1 MWIWMPMPGCRLFF
15 LVICLSGI
23 NVVAPS
29 VDNVLFWSLMIKKH
43 PKWKRDRNASSYY
56 LAWTICFINSQ
67 LQSLVYPPIAPAI
80 CLWLENGKDVML
92 NGFSETF
99 FVFLK
104 SILFVHK
111 SFSLSWPY
119 FLFIS
124 SVEQFIKVWLI
135 EWLLSRPDSNVHTCR
150 LTLLLGVL

>member
-1 MWIWMPMPGCRLFF
+1 MWIWMPMLGCRLFF
-15 LVICLSGI
+15 RSFVWQGLALLLL
-23 NVVAPS
+23 
-29 VDNVLFWSLMIKKH
+29 NVLFWSLMIKKH

-150 LTLLLGVL
+150 LTLLLGFL

>member
-1 MWIWMPMPGCRLFF
+1 MWIWMPMPGCRQFF
-15 LVICLSGI
+15 RSFVCQGLTLLLL
-23 NVVAPS
+23 
-29 VDNVLFWSLMIKKH
+29 NVLFWSLMIKKH

-135 EWLLSRPDSNVHTCR
+135 EWLLSRPDSNVHKCQ
-150 LTLLLGVL
+150 LTLLLWVL